1 MKNVMNRIIKF
12 SALAVAALLAFT
24 GCQHEE
30 ISTDQ
35 YSDGSLAFSA
45 FSPNPVYRG
54 GEITIIGSNLD
65 QVAQIL
71 IPGVDPI
78 TNFTVSGSGREC
90 KLVFTV
96 PVDGTEE
103 GKITLVGKDGVKIE
117 SVAKLTYTEPVIFTS
132 FSPSSVMPGDELTI
146 KGDYLNLVKEV
157 IFEGAAYVTEFV
169 SQSRYELKLIVP
181 SNAIS
186 GRLIIGDS
194 DEVLDP
200 DTVANKVYS
209 EDEITVGD
217 PTVTGLSAPVA
228 KPGETVTISGAYL
241 AMIEKLVF
249 AGGTEVTDFTVSD
262 DGKTLTA
269 TIPATAQTGDVVAVD
284 FAGKEFVAGR
294 IEMVQ
299 PGGLAVDP
307 APVKAGNELVISGND
322 LDVVTSVS
330 FPGAGETSFY
340 YDSDKGIV
348 TSVPMKA
355 TEGDITLTMDNGDAV
370 TVAYTLVHPVVTGV
384 APTELMAGETITVK
398 GADLDLIVK
407 ATLGGKEVG
416 VEYADGDL
424 TLQTYNT
431 SVSGGI
437 VLTLA
442 NGETVAPS
450 ETITLSYDSFIIVND
465 MPSAEHIGALV
476 TLKGENFMMIE
487 NIYIGEQK
495 VTGYVTRTDNEL
507 QFIMPFNKVGVYSMY
522 FDLLSGERETCP
534 NTIEVLL
541 EQSITVIWEGYEDLG
556 SWSNQP
562 FFGNETAFSDAGLT
576 LGDKVRIY
584 YTPLADW
591 YQIQIFGGHW
601 EGMTFPELANT
612 NTISPETVPTY
623 GGYFEFEVTDAN
635 IGTLCHAAENWGGA
649 LLTQGESAA
658 VTMITMVHDI
668 AQEKT
673 LWEGSE
679 DLGSWSNQPFFGAEG
694 ALLDLGAKVGNLMRI
709 YFTPTAE
716 WWQIQLFDGHW
727 GALNIAELGGG
738 QVANPQTTTATSC
751 LEFVL
756 TEDLFAQ
763 LTAIEGWGGTLLCQ
777 GESAI
782 ITRIAIF

>member
-1 MKNVMNRIIKF
+1 MNKIFKF

-35 YSDGSLAFSA
+35 YSDTSLALGA

-78 TNFTVSGSGREC
+78 TVFTVSGSGREC

-96 PVDGTEE
+96 PVDGPEV
-103 GKITLVGKDGVKIE
+103 GKITLVGKDGTRIE
-117 SVAKLTYTEPVIFTS
+117 SVADLTYTEPIIFTS
-132 FSPSSVMPGDELTI
+132 FSPAAAMPGDELTI
-146 KGDYLNLVKEV
+146 EGDYLNLVQEV
-157 IFEGAAYVTEFV
+157 IFEGGAYVTEFV
-169 SQSRYELKLIVP
+169 SQSRYMLKLVVP
-181 SNAIS
+181 SNAIT
-186 GRLIIGDS
+186 GRLIVGDPN
-194 DEVLDP
+194 EVLDP
-200 DTVANKVYS
+200 DKVANKVYS
-209 EDEITVGD
+209 EEELVIGD
-217 PTVTGLSAPVA
+217 PTVRSLAAPIV
-228 KPGETVTISGAYL
+228 KPGEELVISGAYL
-241 AMIEKLVF
+241 DMIQKVVF
-249 AGGTEVTDFTVSD
+249 AGGVEVTDFTVSE
-262 DGKTLTA
+262 DGKTLTVS
-269 TIPATAQTGDVVAVD
+269 IPSNAQSGDVVAVD
-284 FAGKEFVAGR
+284 FAGKDFVAGS

-299 PGGLAVDP
+299 PTGLTVEP
-307 APVKAGNELVISGND
+307 VPVKARAELTIAGKD
-322 LDVVTSVS
+322 LDVVTSVT
-330 FPGAGETSFY
+330 FPGAGEASFY
-340 YDSDKGIV
+340 FDSEKGII
-348 TSVPMKA
+348 TTVPAKA
-355 TEGDITLTMDNGDAV
+355 TEGDITLAMDNGDAV
-370 TVAYTLVHPVVTGV
+370 TVAYTLVHPVVTAV
-384 APTELMAGETITVK
+384 APTELMAGETITVQ
-398 GADLDLIVK
+398 GTDLDLIVK

-416 VEYADGDL
+416 IEYADGAL

-431 SVSGGI
+431 SVSGQI

-450 ETITLSYDSFIIVND
+450 ETITLSYDSFIIVNE

-495 VTGYVTRTDNEL
+495 VTGYVTRTDNEI
-507 QFIMPFNKVGVYSMY
+507 QFIMPYNKVGVYSVY
-522 FDLLSGERETCP
+522 FDLLSGDRETCP

-541 EQSITVIWEGYEDLG
+541 EQNITVIWEGYEDLG

-562 FFGNETAFSDAGLT
+562 YFANESAFTNAGLAI
-576 LGDKVRIY
+576 GDKVRVY

-601 EGMTFPELANT
+601 EGMTFPELGGS

-623 GGYFEFEVTDAN
+623 SGYFEFEVTADN
-635 IGTLCHAAENWGGA
+635 YGILCHGAENWGGA

-658 VTMITMVHDI
+658 VTMITMIHEI
-668 AQEKT
+668 PQEKT

-679 DLGSWSNQPFFGAEG
+679 DLGSWSNQPYFAAEG
-694 ALLDLGAKVGNLMRI
+694 ALLDLGAKVGSLMRI
-709 YFTPTAE
+709 YFTPTAD
-716 WWQIQLFDGHW
+716 WWQIQIFDGHW
-727 GALNIAELGGG
+727 GALSIAEIGGG
-738 QVANPQTTTATSC
+738 QLVNPETSTATSC
-751 LEFVL
+751 FEFVL
-756 TEDLFAQ
+756 TDDLFAQ
-763 LTAIEGWGGTLLCQ
+763 LTAIQGWGGTLLCQ
-777 GESAI
+777 GESVI

>member
-635 IGTLCHAAENWGGA
+635 IGTLCHAAEDWGGA
-649 LLTQGESAA
+649 LLAQGESAA